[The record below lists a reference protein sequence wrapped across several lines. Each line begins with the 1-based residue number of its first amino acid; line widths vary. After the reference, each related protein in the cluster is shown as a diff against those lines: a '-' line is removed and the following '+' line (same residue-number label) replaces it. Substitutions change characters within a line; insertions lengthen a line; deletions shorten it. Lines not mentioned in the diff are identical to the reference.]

1 MRDIPS
7 RPRRSLR
14 RTRAA
19 CLGAVVACAVSAVT
33 TGSAQA
39 QTTAT
44 LDHGVMDLGSR
55 TGIEIVTP
63 TNPVLVTITP
73 DTGTAFHVSPG
84 GFQFPHFTGTQSGVT
99 IEQDVVLAET
109 LTGTYDP
116 ATGAMTTDPASFDV
130 TIALDATLLGFGT
143 STCVMDVAHGN
154 PVPMSF
160 STEATSPYPGD
171 RFDPL
176 PLSDPPVNG
185 AIVTSWTDL
194 PASTFTSGSA
204 NLCTILD
211 QQKAGPG
218 GVWLSNGIAP
228 PSTPSPPP
236 PPPSVG
242 VLVQAAPTGNQVQLK
257 KCIKKAK
264 KKYKDDPAKKKDGI
278 KKCKKKFG

>member
-1 MRDIPS
+1 MR
-7 RPRRSLR
+7 RA
-14 RTRAA
+14 RAA
-19 CLGAVVACAVSAVT
+19 CLGALAACAVSAGT

-39 QTTAT
+39 LTTAT
-44 LDHGVMDLGSR
+44 LDHGVMDLGAL

-63 TNPVLVTITP
+63 TDPVSVTITP
-73 DTGTAFHVSPG
+73 DTGTAFHVPPG
-84 GFQFPHFTGTQSGVT
+84 GFQFPHFTGAQGGVT
-99 IEQDVVLAET
+99 IELDVVLANT

-130 TIALDATLLGFGT
+130 TIEVDATLLGFGT
-143 STCVMDVAHGN
+143 STCVMDVAHNN
-154 PVPMSF
+154 PVPMAF

-171 RFDPL
+171 RFD

-194 PASTFTSGSA
+194 PASTVTSGA
-204 NLCTILD
+204 NLCPILD

-236 PPPSVG
+236 PSVG
-242 VLVQAAPTGNQVQLK
+242 VLVQAAPTGNPVQLK

-264 KKYKDDPAKKKDGI
+264 KKHKDDPAKKKMAI
-278 KKCKKKFG
+278 KQCKRKFA

>member
-1 MRDIPS
+1 MR
-7 RPRRSLR
+7 RA
-14 RTRAA
+14 RAA
-19 CLGAVVACAVSAVT
+19 CLGAVVACAVSAGT
-33 TGSAQA
+33 SGTAQA

-44 LDHGVMDLGSR
+44 LDHGVMDLGAFP
-55 TGIEIVTP
+55 GVEIVTP
-63 TNPVLVTITP
+63 TEPVSITITP
-73 DTGTAFHVSPG
+73 DAGTAFHVLPAD
-84 GFQFPHFTGTQSGVT
+84 FHFPHFTGIQSGITV
-99 IEQDVVLAET
+99 EQDVVLADT

-116 ATGAMTTDPASFDV
+116 ATGAMTTGPANFDV
-130 TIALDATLLGFGT
+130 TIDLDTPLGT
-143 STCVMDVAHGN
+143 STCLMDEAHGN
-154 PVPMSF
+154 PVPMSY

-185 AIVTSWTDL
+185 AIATSWADL
-194 PASTFTSGSA
+194 PASTFTSGSP
-204 NLCTILD
+204 NLCPFLD

-242 VLVQAAPTGNQVQLK
+242 VLVQAAPTGNPVQLK

-264 KKYKDDPAKKKDGI
+264 KKHKDDPAKKKEAI
-278 KKCKKKFG
+278 KKCSKKFG

>member
-1 MRDIPS
+1 
-7 RPRRSLR
+7 
-14 RTRAA
+14 
-19 CLGAVVACAVSAVT
+19 
-33 TGSAQA
+33 
-39 QTTAT
+39 
-44 LDHGVMDLGSR
+44 MDLGALA
-55 TGIEIVTP
+55 GVEIVTP
-63 TNPVLVTITP
+63 TDPVSVTITP
-73 DTGTAFHVSPG
+73 DTETAFHVSPG

-99 IEQDVVLAET
+99 IELDSVLADT

-130 TIALDATLLGFGT
+130 TIDLDTPLGT

-185 AIVTSWTDL
+185 AIATSWADL

-204 NLCTILD
+204 NLCALLD

-242 VLVQAAPTGNQVQLK
+242 VLVQAAPTGNPVQLK
-257 KCIKKAK
+257 KCINKAK
-264 KKYKDDPAKKKDGI
+264 RKNKNNPAKKKRAI
-278 KKCKKKFG
+278 KNCKRKFG

>member
-1 MRDIPS
+1 V
-7 RPRRSLR
+7 
-14 RTRAA
+14 RAA

-39 QTTAT
+39 LTTAT
-44 LDHGVMDLGSR
+44 LDHGVMDLGAR

-63 TNPVLVTITP
+63 TNSVLVTITP
-73 DTGTAFHVSPG
+73 DTGTAFHISPG

-99 IEQDVVLAET
+99 IELDSVLAPGND

-130 TIALDATLLGFGT
+130 TIAVDATLLGFGT

-185 AIVTSWTDL
+185 AIATSWTDL
-194 PASTFTSGSA
+194 PDSTFTSGSA
-204 NLCTILD
+204 NLCALLD
-211 QQKAGPG
+211 QQIAGPG

-242 VLVQAAPTGNQVQLK
+242 VLVQAAPTGNPVQLK
-257 KCIKKAK
+257 KCIRKAK
-264 KKYKDDPAKKKDGI
+264 KKYKNDPAKKKMAI
-278 KKCKKKFG
+278 KECKRKF

>member
-1 MRDIPS
+1 MR
-7 RPRRSLR
+7 RA
-14 RTRAA
+14 RAA
-19 CLGAVVACAVSAVT
+19 CLGAVVACAVSAGT
-33 TGSAQA
+33 SSTAQA

-44 LDHGVMDLGSR
+44 LDHGVMDLGAL

-63 TNPVLVTITP
+63 TNPVSVTITP
-73 DTGTAFHVSPG
+73 DTGTDFHVSPG

-99 IEQDVVLAET
+99 IELDSVLANT

-116 ATGAMTTDPASFDV
+116 ATGLMTTDPASFDV
-130 TIALDATLLGFGT
+130 TIEVDATLLGFGT
-143 STCVMDVAHGN
+143 STCVMDIAHGN

-185 AIVTSWTDL
+185 AIATSWADL

-204 NLCTILD
+204 NLCTLLD

-228 PSTPSPPP
+228 PSTSSP

-242 VLVQAAPTGNQVQLK
+242 VLVQAAPTGDPVQLK

-264 KKYKDDPAKKKDGI
+264 KKYKNDPAKKKKAI
-278 KKCKKKFG
+278 KKCKRKFG